1 MHLLKLFRIK
11 SKSFYVFLILLG
23 IMSSLTNVGIL
34 LLVNAAIGGKS
45 LVLFGEYNY
54 LAFIGLITIS
64 FLSTRY
70 FQHYMVDLT
79 NNIMYGL
86 ELTIV
91 EKVRNSSFESFEK
104 LGPERI
110 YAAIGDTR
118 VLSRV
123 PEIFVTLINSA
134 ITLICSLAYLFWVSP
149 MGGVTV
155 LTLMIA
161 LLVLYLFRNTKIQRD
176 MNQVRDMQDS
186 YYSYLRELLG
196 AFKQVRISPTRSN
209 TLFSKFILSNRNS
222 SKTLAIR
229 ASRKYVVNELIGV
242 YSWYVVLGIIIFL
255 LPLAF
260 KANQAQIAAFI
271 TTVLFMMSPV
281 AQLIMMFPLYTAFK
295 IAVERIDNIDKQL
308 QTDALPVPTED
319 VSATSFQSLR
329 FENVVYKYSADNGS
343 TFSLEVA
350 DFNLT
355 KEEILFIIG
364 GNGSGKTTF
373 INVLTGLCKPV
384 SGKIYI
390 DERESTWQEFSV
402 FCNSMAVVYT
412 NQHLF
417 RENYDEFDL
426 SENNSKLSYFEN
438 MVNLDGVLKIDQEK
452 NRVETKVSK
461 GQQKRLSLML
471 ALLENKPIIVLDEWA
486 AEQDPQNRK
495 LFYTRWLQEMKA
507 MGKTIIAVTHDDDYY
522 HVADRVMKFNF
533 GHISQITTQVRETAE
548 PMK

>member
-1 MHLLKLFRIK
+1 
-11 SKSFYVFLILLG
+11 VFLLLLG
-23 IMSSLTNVGIL
+23 LMSSLTNIGIL
-34 LLVNAAIGGKS
+34 LLINTAIGGKS
-45 LVLFGEYNY
+45 LPLFGDYNY
-54 LAFIGLITIS
+54 IAFIALIFIS
-64 FLSTRY
+64 FLSTQY

-91 EKVRNSSFESFEK
+91 QKVRNSLFESFEK

-123 PEIFVTLINSA
+123 PEIFVTLINST

-149 MGGVTV
+149 MGGATV
-155 LTLMIA
+155 LVMMIA
-161 LLVLYLFRNTKIQRD
+161 LLLLYLYRNKKIQRD
-176 MNQVRDMQDS
+176 MNLVRDLQDS

-196 AFKQVRISPTRSN
+196 AFRQIRISPIRSN
-209 TLFSKFILSNRNS
+209 TLFNNFILENRNK
-222 SKTLAIR
+222 SKVLSIR
-229 ASRKYVVNELIGV
+229 ASRKYVLNELIGV
-242 YSWYVVLGIIIFL
+242 YSWYIVLGGIIFV
-255 LPLAF
+255 LPWAF
-260 KANQAQIAAFI
+260 QVDKTQIAAFI

-295 IAVERIDNIDKQL
+295 ISVERIDSIDKAL
-308 QTDALPVPTED
+308 DVDALPVAST
-319 VSATSFQSLR
+319 ATPVAHFKTLR
-329 FENVVYKYSADNGS
+329 FEQVVYKYTAENAT
-343 TFSLEVA
+343 TFTLEVA
-350 DFNLT
+350 DFTLT
-355 KEEILFIIG
+355 NEEILFIIG

-390 DERESTWQEFSV
+390 DEKEVNWEQFSN

-417 RENYDEFDL
+417 RENYDGFDL

-438 MVNLDGVLKIDQEK
+438 MVNLDGVLKIDQEHA
-452 NRVETKVSK
+452 RIDTKVSK
-461 GQQKRLSLML
+461 GQQKRLSLLL
-471 ALLENKPIIVLDEWA
+471 ALLENKPIIILDEWA

-495 LFYTRWLQEMKA
+495 LFYTRWLQEMKS
-507 MGKTIIAVTHDDDYY
+507 MGKTVIAVTHDDDFY

-533 GHISQITTQVRETAE
+533 GHISQITTQPHETIE
-548 PMK
+548 TIKQ

>member
-11 SKSFYVFLILLG
+11 SSSFYVFLVLLG

-34 LLVNAAIGGKS
+34 LLINTAIGGKS
-45 LVLFGEYNY
+45 ITLFGDYNY
-54 LAFIGLITIS
+54 LAFIGLIAIS

-91 EKVRNSSFESFEK
+91 QKVRNASFESFEK

-134 ITLICSLAYLFWVSP
+134 ITLLCSLAYLFWVSP
-149 MGGVTV
+149 MGGLTV
-155 LTLMIA
+155 LVLMIA
-161 LLVLYLFRNTKIQRD
+161 LLVLYLVRNTRIQRD
-176 MNQVRDMQDS
+176 MNLVRDLQDS

-196 AFKQVRISPTRSN
+196 AFKQVRISPIRSN
-209 TLFSKFILSNRNS
+209 TLFSKFILANRNK
-222 SKTLAIR
+222 SKTLSIS

-242 YSWYVVLGIIIFL
+242 YSWYIVLGIIIFL
-255 LPLAF
+255 LPVAF
-260 KANQAQIAAFI
+260 KADQSQVAAFI

-308 QTDALPVPTED
+308 ETGALPVPAEHKP
-319 VSATSFQSLR
+319 AASFQSLR
-329 FENVVYKYSADNGS
+329 FENVVYRYSADNGS

-373 INVLTGLCKPV
+373 INVLTGLCKPL
-384 SGKIYI
+384 SGNIYI
-390 DERESTWQEFSV
+390 DENLVSWEEFSS

-426 SENNSKLSYFEN
+426 SEHNSKLNYFEN
-438 MVNLDGVLKIDQEK
+438 MVNLEGVLKIDQQNK
-452 NRVETKVSK
+452 RIDTKVSK

-486 AEQDPQNRK
+486 AEQDPPNRK

-507 MGKTIIAVTHDDDYY
+507 MGKTVIAVTHDDDFY

-548 PMK
+548 PLK

>member
-1 MHLLKLFRIK
+1 MHLLKLFQVK
-11 SKSFYVFLILLG
+11 SRGFYIFLFLLG
-23 IMSSLTNVGIL
+23 LMSSLTNIGIL
-34 LLVNAAIGGKS
+34 LLINTAIGGKS
-45 LVLFGEYNY
+45 LVLFGDYNY
-54 LAFIGLITIS
+54 VAFAGLIVVS
-64 FLSTRY
+64 FLTTQY

-91 EKVRNSSFESFEK
+91 QKVRNSSFDSFEK

-134 ITLICSLAYLFWVSP
+134 VTLICSLAYLFWVSP
-149 MGGVTV
+149 MGGLTV
-155 LTLMIA
+155 FVMMVA
-161 LLVLYLFRNTKIQRD
+161 LLLLYLFRNTRIQRD
-176 MNQVRDMQDS
+176 MNHVRDLQDS

-196 AFKQVRISPTRSN
+196 AFKQVRISPVRSN
-209 TLFSKFILSNRNS
+209 NLFSNFILANRNK
-222 SKTLAIR
+222 SKKLSIR
-229 ASRKYVVNELIGV
+229 TSRKYVLNELIGV
-242 YSWYVVLGIIIFL
+242 YSWYIVLGVIIFL

-260 KANQAQIAAFI
+260 QADKSQVAAFI

-295 IAVERIDNIDKQL
+295 IAVERIDKIDKQL
-308 QTDALPVPTED
+308 NTDALPV
-319 VSATSFQSLR
+319 ATTVQEPASFQSLR
-329 FENVVYKYSADNGS
+329 FDQVIYKYTADNAI
-343 TFSLEVA
+343 TFTLEVA
-350 DFNLT
+350 DFTLT
-355 KEEILFIIG
+355 REEILFIVG

-373 INVLTGLCKPV
+373 VNVLTGLCKPV
-384 SGKIYI
+384 SGKIFI
-390 DERESTWQEFSV
+390 DEKEVDWEEYCN

-417 RENYDEFDL
+417 RENYDGFDL
-426 SENNSKLSYFEN
+426 SENNSQLSYFEN

-452 NRVETKVSK
+452 SRIDTKVSK
-461 GQQKRLSLML
+461 GQQKRLSLLL
-471 ALLENKPIIVLDEWA
+471 ALMENKPIIILDEWA

-495 LFYTRWLQEMKA
+495 LFYTRWLQEMKS
-507 MGKTIIAVTHDDDYY
+507 MGKTIIAVTHDDDFY

-533 GHISQITTQVRETAE
+533 GRIAQITTQVRETAE
-548 PMK
+548 PIK